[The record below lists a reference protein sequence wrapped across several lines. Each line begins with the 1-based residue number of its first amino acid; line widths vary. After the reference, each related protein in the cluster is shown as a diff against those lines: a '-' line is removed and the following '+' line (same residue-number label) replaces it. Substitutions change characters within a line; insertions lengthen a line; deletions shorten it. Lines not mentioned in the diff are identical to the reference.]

1 MTRLIVRT
9 AMVALTVAGCL
20 VAPDAIA
27 WGGRADAPPAAER
40 RTSRPDDR
48 PHHPRQRRTF
58 VVITGTVTDLL
69 PDDVRPPRHQH
80 FVVRYTGAS
89 GRINRV
95 KVAHNTDLAPRVPV
109 RPNDSIT
116 LKGEFIE
123 ATPMD
128 VLHYTHYDPRGGEG
142 GYIRHHGKVYDRL
155 PRRQRRAS

>member
-1 MTRLIVRT
+1 MPRLLSRT
-9 AMVALTVAGCL
+9 WLLALTVAGCL

-27 WGGRADAPPAAER
+27 WGGRAEAPPTAER
-40 RTSRPDDR
+40 RAEQRDDR
-48 PHHPRQRRTF
+48 PHRPRHRRSF
-58 VVITGTVTDLL
+58 VVLTGTVTDLL

-109 RPNDSIT
+109 RPNDPVTI
-116 LKGEFIE
+116 KGEFIDE
-123 ATPMD
+123 TPMD
-128 VLHYTHYDPRGGEG
+128 VIHYTHYDPRGGEG
-142 GYIRHHGKVYDRL
+142 GYIRHAGKVYDRL